1 MKRKGTVEHM
11 ICGGVWNEMED
22 MFEVGREKS
31 QTVSSFHELRNIFGG
46 FSMALTVSVCV
57 CEGWSLFTKYT
68 LTLSFHIPENHLDF
82 ILSVIYGLGSFSYD

>member
-1 MKRKGTVEHM
+1 M

-57 CEGWSLFTKYT
+57 CEGWSLFTK
-68 LTLSFHIPENHLDF
+68 
-82 ILSVIYGLGSFSYD
+82 

>member
-22 MFEVGREKS
+22 MFEAGREKS

-57 CEGWSLFTKYT
+57 CEGWSLFTK
-68 LTLSFHIPENHLDF
+68 
-82 ILSVIYGLGSFSYD
+82 

>member
-22 MFEVGREKS
+22 MFEAGREKS

-46 FSMALTVSVCV
+46 FSMALTVSVC
-57 CEGWSLFTKYT
+57 L
-68 LTLSFHIPENHLDF
+68 
-82 ILSVIYGLGSFSYD
+82 